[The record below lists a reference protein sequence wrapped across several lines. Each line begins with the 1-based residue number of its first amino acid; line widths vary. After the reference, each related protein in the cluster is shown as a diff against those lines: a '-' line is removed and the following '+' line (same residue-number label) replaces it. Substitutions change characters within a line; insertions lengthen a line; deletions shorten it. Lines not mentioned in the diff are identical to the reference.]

1 MSDPRLENTSPRGP
15 YQRDQ
20 SYGSWVIGIIVV
32 ILIIIAVAYGMR
44 NDSKTA
50 STGTPQTT
58 GQGMAPGA
66 PASPQ
71 PGPPATKR

>member
-1 MSDPRLENTSPRGP
+1 
-15 YQRDQ
+15 
-20 SYGSWVIGIIVV
+20 VIGIIVV